1 MSDMLVK
8 LYQVQ
13 PDFEL
18 EKKLKAEGIVIKR
31 ALGLDK
37 TEILDFVR
45 TNFSNGW
52 ANECEMGLFNDGCY
66 IAVYEKKVVGF
77 ACFDATMKDYFGP
90 TGVLK
95 EMRGK
100 GIGKALLL
108 RCLHTMYERGYNYA
122 IIGWAGPTKF
132 YEKNCGAML
141 IHDSTPKSYG
151 RKIDVD
157 AE

>member
-31 ALGLDK
+31 AMGLDK

-52 ANECEMGLFNDGCY
+52 ADECEMGLFNDGCY
-66 IAVYEKKVVGF
+66 IAVYQKKVVGF

-90 TGVLK
+90 TGVLQ

-108 RCLHTMYERGYNYA
+108 R
-122 IIGWAGPTKF
+122 
-132 YEKNCGAML
+132 
-141 IHDSTPKSYG
+141 
-151 RKIDVD
+151 
-157 AE
+157 